1 MGLEETRRWLAGAA
15 CAALVAGVA
24 WHHGMRPVVLKTG
37 DHLQALP
44 VSSLSGERVD
54 ARTNGQA
61 QIINIFASWCPPC
74 RAEAPR
80 IVALA
85 KTAQTLGIAVIGV
98 DQQEPA
104 SAVRS
109 FASAFDIPYPLYV
122 DRTNITHDR
131 LGARVIPTTI
141 LVDASGVI
149 RWERSGPLT
158 DADMQSLRGTLA
170 MVHT

>member
-1 MGLEETRRWLAGAA
+1 M
-15 CAALVAGVA
+15 
-24 WHHGMRPVVLKTG
+24 LKTG
-37 DHLQALP
+37 DRLQALP
-44 VSSLSGERVD
+44 VSSLNGDRVD
-54 ARTNGQA
+54 ARTNGRA

-85 KTAQTLGIAVIGV
+85 KTAQTLGIAVTGV
-98 DQQEPA
+98 DQQEPVP
-104 SAVRS
+104 AVQR

-141 LVDASGVI
+141 VLDASGVI

-158 DADMQSLRGTLA
+158 DADLQSLHGALA
-170 MVHT
+170 MVHR